1 MAVNIMN
8 RKFPKL
14 EHHRNPSGCFN
25 KANWLLKQSKR
36 NQNKVHELVTSRI
49 LMTNYKMWKS
59 WLTAEIIA
67 VAVIRFNLNKAQD
80 VRNLGIGNKE
90 K

>member
-1 MAVNIMN
+1 MAVNIWN
-8 RKFPKL
+8 SKFGKL

-25 KANWLLKQSKR
+25 KANWLLEQSKR
-36 NQNKVHELVTSRI
+36 NQNKVHELVTTRI
-49 LMTNYKMWKS
+49 LMIDYKMWKS
-59 WLTAEIIA
+59 WLTAENIA

-80 VRNLGIGNKE
+80 VLRLGFGNKE